1 MSSWINLS
9 AIWKIVVFGLLAGAG
24 LPALFAI
31 GMVSLAHGGR
41 SSRPATASAAEAA
54 GPGAEADAWGGG
66 RGIRPNDALIGGS
79 VIGMM
84 IAAVCF
90 LIVLAAIG
98 WGIFEIYQSGHPSK

>member
-31 GMVSLAHGGR
+31 GMTSLTRGGR
-41 SSRPATASAAEAA
+41 GSRGATATAGTA
-54 GPGAEADAWGGG
+54 GPGGG
-66 RGIRPNDALIGGS
+66 NDVLIGGS
-79 VIGMM
+79 AIGMM
-84 IAAVCF
+84 IAAICF

-98 WGIFEIYQSGHPSK
+98 WGIFEIYQSGHPAK